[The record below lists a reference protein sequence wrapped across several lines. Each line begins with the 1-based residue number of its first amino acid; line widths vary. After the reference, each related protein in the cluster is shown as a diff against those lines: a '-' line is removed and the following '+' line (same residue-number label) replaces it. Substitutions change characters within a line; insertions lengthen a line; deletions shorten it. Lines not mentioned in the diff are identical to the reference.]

1 MVTIRQMEIP
11 DLDQVLPIEEANF
24 STPWTANGFFTFL
37 IREDALFLT
46 AEEDG
51 EILGYCGII
60 LSLDEG
66 EITNVCVREDC
77 RKRGIG
83 QMLMEGL
90 IRETKKAGVRVWH
103 LEVRQSNES
112 AIRLYEKLGFVQD
125 GLRKGYYEAPK
136 EDAVLMS
143 RKEDC
148 KGCRCADRH
157 TGPGCYPF
165 PAFPFVPALK
175 AGKSVIQ
182 FERQQKVCCE

>member
-90 IRETKKAGVRVWH
+90 IRERKKQGSGSGTW
-103 LEVRQSNES
+103 
-112 AIRLYEKLGFVQD
+112 
-125 GLRKGYYEAPK
+125 
-136 EDAVLMS
+136 
-143 RKEDC
+143 
-148 KGCRCADRH
+148 RCARATRARSGFTKSWASCR
-157 TGPGCYPF
+157 TG
-165 PAFPFVPALK
+165 
-175 AGKSVIQ
+175 
-182 FERQQKVCCE
+182 

>member
-11 DLDQVLPIEEANF
+11 DLEQVLPIEEANF

-77 RKRGIG
+77 RRRGIG

-143 RKEDC
+143 RKED
-148 KGCRCADRH
+148 
-157 TGPGCYPF
+157 
-165 PAFPFVPALK
+165 
-175 AGKSVIQ
+175 
-182 FERQQKVCCE
+182 